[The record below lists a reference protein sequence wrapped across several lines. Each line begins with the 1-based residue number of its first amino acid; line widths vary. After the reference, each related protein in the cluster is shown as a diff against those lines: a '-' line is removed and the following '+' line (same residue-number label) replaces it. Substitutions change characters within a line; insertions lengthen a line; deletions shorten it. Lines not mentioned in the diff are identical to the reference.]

1 MPRLIPRITRLRFV
15 APALALAGAAAL
27 GGCVA
32 YPDPYAAYGG
42 YYGAPYGYSYPA
54 YQPAP
59 VFGFNFGGGD
69 RDDYWR
75 WHHRD
80 WR

>member
-1 MPRLIPRITRLRFV
+1 MPRLSLRRL
-15 APALALAGAAAL
+15 APALALAGAAAV

-32 YPDPYAAYGG
+32 YPGPYYSYGYGG

-59 VFGFNFGGGD
+59 LFGFNFGGWHGHD
-69 RDDYWR
+69 RDDWH
-75 WHHRD
+75 WHHHD
-80 WR
+80 WH